1 MTIIEIMS
9 LIGALCLL
17 FIVLKN
23 TKIADLKTDTTLQHR
38 FFGTTVLVFI
48 LWIFRAG
55 IVDELYVHF
64 MWLTSLALVLGF
76 RWAIIS
82 ASLVLLAVTL
92 LGYEH
97 ASMLGVNWLA
107 GVAMPIAITYL
118 IFSWSFH
125 KLPRN
130 VFVYLFV
137 CGFFP
142 GAITISL
149 KMLILAGYYYID
161 TDLTWDTIYQNYVLL
176 TPLLLFPEAMFNGMT
191 MTVLIV
197 HKPHWVYTF
206 HDKFYIDN
214 K

>member
-17 FIVLKN
+17 FVVLKN

-107 GVAMPIAITYL
+107 GVAMPIA
-118 IFSWSFH
+118 
-125 KLPRN
+125 
-130 VFVYLFV
+130 
-137 CGFFP
+137 
-142 GAITISL
+142 
-149 KMLILAGYYYID
+149 
-161 TDLTWDTIYQNYVLL
+161 
-176 TPLLLFPEAMFNGMT
+176 
-191 MTVLIV
+191 
-197 HKPHWVYTF
+197 
-206 HDKFYIDN
+206 
-214 K
+214 